1 MRKNTPA
8 TWAVRA
14 RRRGTVG
21 LACGIVLASVLFLPP
36 RALASATIRVPA
48 DYPTI
53 QAAVDAANPGDTIS
67 VAAGTLSEQVTIGKN
82 LTLTGAGADSTTI
95 HAPATLVGGPI
106 AGWRAIVTVVGGA
119 QVAVSR
125 LTVAGPGSQPCS
137 SGQISGIFVGQ
148 DATLD
153 LHFAAVRDIRATPV
167 GSCSGPGAQAIK
179 VGLDGRST
187 GGIKT
192 TGHAT
197 IADDVISGYGHEGI
211 NVTNANSTAT
221 IMHNRISGIG
231 GSPDHFVSGITVQ
244 RGATAT
250 IVGNTITDNHCTSPA
265 QGCGP
270 DPLNNFQDLGILVES
285 TGPGIDIANNQLSGN
300 DAGVA
305 LGAAPNCCSVSNN
318 TLTGNFVA
326 GYEVADGDQSISQD
340 AISGGEVG
348 VFVLAD
354 SVNTTV
360 TLRNVSI
367 TGTSV
372 APTQTFSCCGFT
384 ARTVILGPGR

>member
-1 MRKNTPA
+1 MLKNMPA
-8 TWAVRA
+8 AWAVGA
-14 RRRGTVG
+14 RRRGSVG
-21 LACGIVLASVLFLPP
+21 LACGLVLASVLFLPA
-36 RALASATIRVPA
+36 RASASATIRVPA

-53 QAAVDAANPGDTIS
+53 QAGVDAANPGDTIS
-67 VAAGTLSEQVTIGKN
+67 VAAGTFSEQVTIGKN
-82 LTLTGAGADSTTI
+82 LTLTGTGADSTTI

-153 LHFAAVRDIRATPV
+153 LHSAAVRDIHATPV

-231 GSPDHFVSGITVQ
+231 GSPAGFVGGITVQ
-244 RGATAT
+244 HGATAT
-250 IVGNTITDNHCTSPA
+250 IVGNKITDRQKAAGRRPQSGSWCRESRPDRPRTPVKTDWCHSPSRR
-265 QGCGP
+265 CP
-270 DPLNNFQDLGILVES
+270 S
-285 TGPGIDIANNQLSGN
+285 W
-300 DAGVA
+300 
-305 LGAAPNCCSVSNN
+305 SV
-318 TLTGNFVA
+318 TWCAT
-326 GYEVADGDQSISQD
+326 
-340 AISGGEVG
+340 
-348 VFVLAD
+348 
-354 SVNTTV
+354 TTV
-360 TLRNVSI
+360 ST
-367 TGTSV
+367 TS
-372 APTQTFSCCGFT
+372 A
-384 ARTVILGPGR
+384 PGRGRS